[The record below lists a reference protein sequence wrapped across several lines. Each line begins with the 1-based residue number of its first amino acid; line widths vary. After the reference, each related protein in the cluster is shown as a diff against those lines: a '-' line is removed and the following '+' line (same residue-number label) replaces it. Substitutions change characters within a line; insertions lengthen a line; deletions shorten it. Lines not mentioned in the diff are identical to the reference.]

1 MFKVRGHGKGS
12 AMQLL
17 RALAGP
23 VAGEMKVEVSYGEEN
38 AFPACGRRKVLA

>member
-12 AMQLL
+12 ARLIL

-23 VAGEMKVEVSYGEEN
+23 VVGEMKVEVSYGEES
-38 AFPACGRRKVLA
+38 AVLACGRRKVLA